1 MTQPRTGA
9 AVTRNTR
16 ATSSAPVRRRPGDT
30 QSILVVALT
39 IAATAI
45 AFYDLML
52 LALAMR

>member
-1 MTQPRTGA
+1 MTPPTAGA
-9 AVTRNTR
+9 V
-16 ATSSAPVRRRPGDT
+16 RRPGDT

-39 IAATAI
+39 LAATAV